1 VDKTDP
7 IPSHDDVL
15 PLPTGGMAKANAS
28 GGMNSVAQRG

>member
-15 PLPTGGMAKANAS
+15 ALPTAGKAKAFAS
-28 GGMNSVAQRG
+28 GGMNSVAQCG